1 MTLPFAD
8 SAQSTLGIEWELAL
22 VDAVS
27 GELRSEAPDLLRAL
41 HVTEGLAEDD
51 VNPHMTSELL
61 QNTVELVT
69 GVHERVDAAT
79 ADLGR
84 IAARVADA
92 AAARGIS
99 LFCQGTHPF
108 ADAIAQPSTPSERYD
123 RMLDLT
129 QYWGRQLLIFG
140 VHVHVGLDDVS
151 KAMPVVNG
159 LVNRVPHLL
168 AL

>member
-41 HVTEGLAEDD
+41 HVAEGLADDD

-69 GVHERVDAAT
+69 GVHERV
-79 ADLGR
+79 
-84 IAARVADA
+84 
-92 AAARGIS
+92 
-99 LFCQGTHPF
+99 
-108 ADAIAQPSTPSERYD
+108 
-123 RMLDLT
+123 
-129 QYWGRQLLIFG
+129 
-140 VHVHVGLDDVS
+140 
-151 KAMPVVNG
+151 
-159 LVNRVPHLL
+159 
-168 AL
+168 

>member
-79 ADLGR
+79 AASAGSPRAWPTPRLRG
-84 IAARVADA
+84 ASPCSAR
-92 AAARGIS
+92 ARTRSRTRSRSPRRPVSATTACWIS
-99 LFCQGTHPF
+99 
-108 ADAIAQPSTPSERYD
+108 PST
-123 RMLDLT
+123 
-129 QYWGRQLLIFG
+129 G
-140 VHVHVGLDDVS
+140 VGS
-151 KAMPVVNG
+151 C
-159 LVNRVPHLL
+159 
-168 AL
+168 

>member
-84 IAARVADA
+84 IDADLGGEQVDGALDGGGRLRPPGAA
-92 AAARGIS
+92 I
-99 LFCQGTHPF
+99 
-108 ADAIAQPSTPSERYD
+108 
-123 RMLDLT
+123 
-129 QYWGRQLLIFG
+129 G
-140 VHVHVGLDDVS
+140 VHGHRVGEH
-151 KAMPVVNG
+151 G
-159 LVNRVPHLL
+159 LHLGVDHGRRIH
-168 AL
+168 ARE

>member
-84 IAARVADA
+84 IAARGRRRGCAGHLPVLPGHAPVRGRDRAALDA
-92 AAARGIS
+92 
-99 LFCQGTHPF
+99 Q
-108 ADAIAQPSTPSERYD
+108 
-123 RMLDLT
+123 
-129 QYWGRQLLIFG
+129 
-140 VHVHVGLDDVS
+140 
-151 KAMPVVNG
+151 
-159 LVNRVPHLL
+159 
-168 AL
+168 